1 MIQILLVILLLLMN
15 GFFVAAEFALVRVR
29 VSQLEVLKEQ
39 GNKAAARVL
48 KIVHQIDSYLSAVQ
62 LGVTIASL
70 GIGALAEPAINRW
83 FMAFLDWL
91 NLDIDHDVSHT
102 ISYIIAFTLASFAHI
117 VCGELAPKSIAIAKP
132 LEVSMFVSM
141 PMRIFHAVFSP
152 IMYLLVATSNL
163 LLKLVH
169 IEPVQGDHSSGVSAE
184 ELRNIAHHSQDDG
197 TITKEQGS
205 LIENVFQFSALSARE
220 IMIPRGKIDAIA
232 IDTPID
238 EFLNTALS
246 LGHSRYPVYRTDV
259 DDIAGIIHIKDV
271 FAARQANKETSLES
285 LMREVVYIPETATIG
300 HVLEKLQQKRS
311 HLAIVVDEYGGTSGI
326 LTLEDALE
334 RLVGDIEDEF
344 DPEQQ
349 NDIEPQDGGWTV
361 RGETLLSELSETLD
375 SKEIDAESD
384 TVSGFIMERLGRVAK
399 PHDTVEFQDL
409 KYEVTS
415 MERLRISRVF
425 IKKVQKD

>member
-1 MIQILLVILLLLMN
+1 MVILLLLMN

-39 GNKAAARVL
+39 GNKAAIRVL

-83 FMAFLDWL
+83 FMALLDWMQL
-91 NLDIDHDVSHT
+91 PIAPDISHT
-102 ISYIIAFTLASFAHI
+102 ISYVIAFSLASFAHI

-163 LLKLVH
+163 LLKLIH

-238 EFLNTALS
+238 EFLNTALA

-271 FAARQANKETSLES
+271 FAARQANKDATLES

-311 HLAIVVDEYGGTSGI
+311 HLAVVVDEYGGTSGI

-361 RGETLLSELSETLD
+361 RGETLLSELCETLD
-375 SKEIDAESD
+375 TKEIDAESD
-384 TVSGFIMERLGRVAK
+384 TVSGFIMEQLGRVAK
-399 PHDTVEFQDL
+399 PHDTVEYQDL

-425 IKKVQKD
+425 IKKVQ

>member
-1 MIQILLVILLLLMN
+1 MIQIILVILLLLMN

-39 GNKAAARVL
+39 GNKAAIRVL

-83 FMAFLDWL
+83 FMALLDWMQL
-91 NLDIDHDVSHT
+91 PIAPDISHT
-102 ISYIIAFTLASFAHI
+102 ISYVIAFSLASFAHI

-163 LLKLVH
+163 LLKLIH

-238 EFLNTALS
+238 EFLNTALA

-271 FAARQANKETSLES
+271 FAARQANKDATLES

-311 HLAIVVDEYGGTSGI
+311 HLAVVVDEYGGTSGI

-361 RGETLLSELSETLD
+361 RGETLLSELCETLD
-375 SKEIDAESD
+375 TKEIDAESD
-384 TVSGFIMERLGRVAK
+384 TVSGFIMEQLGRVAK
-399 PHDTVEFQDL
+399 PHDTVEYQDL

-425 IKKVQKD
+425 IKKVQ